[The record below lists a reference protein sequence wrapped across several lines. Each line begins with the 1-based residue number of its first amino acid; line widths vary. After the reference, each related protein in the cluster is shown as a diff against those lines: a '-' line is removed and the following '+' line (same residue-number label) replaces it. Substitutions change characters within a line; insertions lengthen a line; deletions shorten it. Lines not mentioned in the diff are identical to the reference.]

1 MKKVIRLT
9 ESELIHVVRR
19 IISEQETTTV
29 KTDTP
34 TVEDLSQELG
44 SNIDPNI
51 ANEVMSCS
59 FDEIGTGL
67 KLKPEAKE
75 LLDNVKMKIK
85 ELVSNK
91 DRDGLKNAF
100 KQLKSRVTKT
110 EQTEVNEQAAALA
123 GSFALLGVT
132 APLWAWIAVGGIV
145 LILLIKGIVNLT
157 SWIPRKKGKGCSR
170 VITYRVRR

>member
-1 MKKVIRLT
+1 MKTTIRLT

-85 ELVSNK
+85 ELPYPSY
-91 DRDGLKNAF
+91 D
-100 KQLKSRVTKT
+100 
-110 EQTEVNEQAAALA
+110 
-123 GSFALLGVT
+123 LG
-132 APLWAWIAVGGIV
+132 
-145 LILLIKGIVNLT
+145 
-157 SWIPRKKGKGCSR
+157 
-170 VITYRVRR
+170 